1 MFKKT
6 IIIPCFNEKKTI
18 LEVLSRVK
26 KNLNIGDNIIII
38 DDGSTDGTKDLLKE
52 IDGTDHNVKILF
64 HNINLGKG
72 AAIQSAMLEEL
83 NDIIII
89 QDADLEYNPQDYSGL
104 VLPFLETEA
113 DVVYGSRFLGGSKY
127 ARIHFFWH
135 FAANKMLTLFCN
147 VFANLNLTDMET
159 GYKAFKKN
167 VIQKVKLEEKSFGI
181 EPEITLKLAKKKFK
195 FFEVPISY
203 NGRSYEEGKKIRLK
217 DAFIAVYC
225 IIKYGLFK

>member
-18 LEVLSRVK
+18 LELISRVK
-26 KNLNIGDNIIII
+26 KNLNNEDNVIII

-52 IDGTDHNVKILF
+52 IDGKDYNIKILF

-72 AAIQSAMLEEL
+72 AAIQSAMLQEL

-89 QDADLEYNPQDYSGL
+89 QDADLEYNPVDYSRL

-113 DVVYGSRFLGGSKY
+113 DVVYGSRFMGGSKY
-127 ARIHFFWH
+127 VRIHFFWH
-135 FAANKMLTLFCN
+135 FVANKMLTLFCN

-159 GYKAFKKN
+159 GYKAFKKK

-181 EPEITLKLAKKKFK
+181 EPEITLKLAKKRFK

-225 IIKYGLFK
+225 IIKYGVLK

>member
-18 LEVLSRVK
+18 LELLRRVK
-26 KNLNIGDNIIII
+26 NNLNNEDNIIII

-52 IDGTDHNVKILF
+52 LDGIDHNIKILF
-64 HNINLGKG
+64 HNKNLGKG
-72 AAIQSAMLEEL
+72 AAIQSAMFQKL

-89 QDADLEYNPQDYSGL
+89 QDADLEYNPEDYSRL
-104 VLPFLETEA
+104 LLPFLETEA

-127 ARIHFFWH
+127 VRIHFFWH
-135 FAANKMLTLFCN
+135 FAANKMLTFFCN
-147 VFANLNLTDMET
+147 IFANLNLTDMET

-167 VIQKVKLEEKSFGI
+167 VIKELKLKEKSFGI

-225 IIKYGLFK
+225 IIRYGVFN

>member
-18 LEVLSRVK
+18 LELLRRVK
-26 KNLNIGDNIIII
+26 NNLNNEDNIIII

-52 IDGTDHNVKILF
+52 LDGIDHNIKILF
-64 HNINLGKG
+64 HNKNLGKG
-72 AAIQSAMLEEL
+72 AAIQSAMFQKL

-89 QDADLEYNPQDYSGL
+89 QDADLEYNPEDYSRL
-104 VLPFLETEA
+104 LLPFLETEA

-127 ARIHFFWH
+127 VRIHFFWH
-135 FAANKMLTLFCN
+135 FAANKMLTFFCN
-147 VFANLNLTDMET
+147 IFANLNLTDMET

-167 VIQKVKLEEKSFGI
+167 VIKELKLKEKSFGI

-195 FFEVPISY
+195 FFEVAISY

-225 IIKYGLFK
+225 IIRYGVFN

>member
-72 AAIQSAMLEEL
+72 AAIQSAMLQEL

-127 ARIHFFWH
+127 VRIHFFWH

-167 VIQKVKLEEKSFGI
+167 VIQKCKLEEKSFGI